1 MKKIYKIKIQKRQ
14 CPRQMNFRGETVKH
28 PSEFDFRGD
37 THRNSILGK
46 QKWPALFNVPIGM
59 TFDLRGAIILTYF
72 T

>member
-1 MKKIYKIKIQKRQ
+1 
-14 CPRQMNFRGETVKH
+14 MNFRGETAPVTH

-59 TFDLRGAIILTYF
+59 ALDLRGAILLMYF